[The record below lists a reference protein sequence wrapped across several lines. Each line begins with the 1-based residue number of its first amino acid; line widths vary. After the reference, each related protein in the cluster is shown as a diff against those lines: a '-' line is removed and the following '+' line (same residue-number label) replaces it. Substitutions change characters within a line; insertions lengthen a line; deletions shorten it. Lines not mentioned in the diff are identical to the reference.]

1 MKITAN
7 SLKQGNVIV
16 YEGVW
21 IITKPPEHVKPGKGG
36 AFIQLELK
44 DLKTKIKTSKRI
56 KSKDYVER
64 AYLEQKKY
72 QYLHEERDFLW
83 FMDMG
88 NFEQIQLNKSV
99 IDKNVQQ
106 FLQDGMIIEIE
117 FFENDP
123 MNVILPS
130 TVILQIEQ
138 TEQVIKGSTAAPSY
152 KPALMSN
159 GITVKVPGYLNS
171 GEKIIVKTEDG
182 SFVER
187 AKNN

>member
-1 MKITAN
+1 MKVVAN
-7 SLKQGNVIV
+7 ALKQGNVIV
-16 YEGVW
+16 YEGIW

-64 AYLEQKKY
+64 AYLEQKKF
-72 QYLHEERDFLW
+72 QFLHAEKDLFW
-83 FMDMG
+83 FMDME
-88 NFEQIQLNKSV
+88 NFEQIELNKTA
-99 IDKNVQQ
+99 IDKDILP
-106 FLQDGMIIEIE
+106 FLQESMVIEIE
-117 FFENDP
+117 FFENEP
-123 MNVILPS
+123 IGIILPH
-130 TVILQIEQ
+130 TVILEIEQ

-159 GITVKVPGYLNS
+159 GITVKVPAYLNS
-171 GEKIIVKTEDG
+171 GEKIIVKTEDS

-187 AKNN
+187 AK